1 MKLKYL
7 NYIMSILKNHNDIGI
22 LILDLTLQYKFEMK
36 GHWLNT
42 SRCFIVMIQ
51 LTNTSKNCTQKL

>member
-1 MKLKYL
+1 MSSLGKT
-7 NYIMSILKNHNDIGI
+7 NYIMSSLKNHNDIGI

-42 SRCFIVMIQ
+42 IRFLS
-51 LTNTSKNCTQKL
+51 